1 MAMECRGSEPARPLV
16 NSSLE
21 IGPQTMES
29 HLHPRE
35 FGPSVDSAR
44 RRRVLSVVE
53 QAGVEVFLSNL
64 RGPFGAGTDRPIA
77 LGKMRKHG
85 VESSGQIAEE
95 IRDAVAVC

>member
-21 IGPQTMES
+21 IGPRTMES

-44 RRRVLSVVE
+44 LRRVLSV
-53 QAGVEVFLSNL
+53 
-64 RGPFGAGTDRPIA
+64 GAGPSRVGEAGRKGRDGRRRHRDRPA
-77 LGKMRKHG
+77 RPMT
-85 VESSGQIAEE
+85 
-95 IRDAVAVC
+95 